1 MPFCPQCGVDNPANA
16 RFCDQCGAA
25 LIPVPGRPAGATQPQ
40 LPATQ
45 PQLPAAPPPLQP
57 ANAAPAVP
65 VSSGALTCPQCGA
78 AAIPGEAFCD
88 NCGAPLN
95 APARSAAPAPAPPYS
110 SGVPAQPSYP
120 PPQPSSFQPTQP
132 AAPAYTPPPQPAY
145 TPPPQPAYTPPP
157 PPPQPAY
164 TPPPA
169 PARSL
174 LEPSSLVVA
183 ASGATIR
190 LPAAAQAIVGR
201 GDAVSNYYP
210 DVDLNPHG
218 ALDNGVGRRHL
229 RLLVQGGQLLI
240 EDLDSTNGTM
250 LNGQRLAPRQ
260 PQPLRDGDQIVV
272 GKLLLRFAQ

>member
-16 RFCDQCGAA
+16 RFCDQCGAG
-25 LIPVPGRPAGATQPQ
+25 LIPVPGRPAAGETQPQ
-40 LPATQ
+40 MPATQ

-57 ANAAPAVP
+57 ASAAPAVP

-95 APARSAAPAPAPPYS
+95 APARPAAPAPAPPYS
-110 SGVPAQPSYP
+110 SGVPAQPTYP

-132 AAPAYTPPPQPAY
+132 AAPSYTPPPAPAY
-145 TPPPQPAYTPPP
+145 TPPVQAPPVYTPPP
-157 PPPQPAY
+157 APA
-164 TPPPA
+164 A

-190 LPAAAQAIVGR
+190 LPAAAQAVVGR
-201 GDAVSNYYP
+201 GDAVSNFYP

-229 RLLVQGGQLLI
+229 RLLVQNGQVLI
-240 EDLDSTNGTM
+240 EDMDSTNGTV

-272 GKLLLRFAQ
+272 GKLVLRFQQ